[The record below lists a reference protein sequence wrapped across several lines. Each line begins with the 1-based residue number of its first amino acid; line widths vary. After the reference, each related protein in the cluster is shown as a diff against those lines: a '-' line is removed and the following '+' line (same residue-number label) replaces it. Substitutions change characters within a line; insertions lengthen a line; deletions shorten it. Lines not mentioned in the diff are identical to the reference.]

1 MLSGYNSNIIQFKK
15 KVDISNR
22 DMSKST
28 DLYIY
33 QRQLK
38 DLTTVSFWILPPSIK
53 VHCVRDNDV

>member
-38 DLTTVSFWILPPSIK
+38 DLTTVSFCILPPSIK